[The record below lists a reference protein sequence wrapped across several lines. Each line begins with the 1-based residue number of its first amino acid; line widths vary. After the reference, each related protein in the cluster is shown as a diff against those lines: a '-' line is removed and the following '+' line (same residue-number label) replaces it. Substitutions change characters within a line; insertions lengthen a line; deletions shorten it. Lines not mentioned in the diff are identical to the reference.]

1 MVCDEESAFEMARRI
16 DGGFCVYIL
25 ASRSKNLYTGVTN
38 DLFRRVMEH
47 KRGLV
52 TGFTSRYRICRLVYV
67 EQFCYIRDA
76 IAREK
81 QIKAWTRAK
90 RIALIEEKNPGWYD
104 LAKEWWGNDE
114 RNADSSL
121 RSE

>member
-1 MVCDEESAFEMARRI
+1 MRDH
-16 DGGFCVYIL
+16 GFFVYIL
-25 ASRSKNLYTGVTN
+25 ANRSRNLYTGVTN
-38 DLFRRVMEH
+38 NLFRRVMEH

-52 TGFTSRYRICRLVYV
+52 PGFTSRYRISRLVHMESLCYV
-67 EQFCYIRDA
+67 REA
-76 IAREK
+76 IVREK
-81 QIKAWTRAK
+81 QIKGWTRAK

-104 LAKEWWGNDE
+104 LAEGWYENKK